1 MCILQLDRWVGQ
13 SSIAAF
19 IMICFSHEKA
29 SSLAYGSADYH
40 HSLFC
45 HQCAICVQSVA
56 YQSAKHVPVGDAFS
70 LVFLYPPFLIFPFS
84 FLKFIFLSLFSKLM
98 LLRLSWPV
106 TNMLRQ

>member
-1 MCILQLDRWVGQ
+1 MAQLITTIDSFVI
-13 SSIAAF
+13 S
-19 IMICFSHEKA
+19 
-29 SSLAYGSADYH
+29 
-40 HSLFC
+40 
-45 HQCAICVQSVA
+45 VQSVA